1 MGRRAGGL
9 RHQSPTSN
17 KDIVAKFF
25 GGNTLQKNTFRWNRP
40 INASMDHKAIQRIIE
55 ERKLNDKKVKEQ
67 QNLSSHSLGRI
78 VNEKIEA
85 GITDTRN
92 ALLSQVEK
100 SNPKVQVKKQK
111 KREQSPTIDQ
121 SSIH

>member
-1 MGRRAGGL
+1 
-9 RHQSPTSN
+9 
-17 KDIVAKFF
+17 
-25 GGNTLQKNTFRWNRP
+25 
-40 INASMDHKAIQRIIE
+40 MDHKAIQRIIE
-55 ERKLNDKKVKEQ
+55 ERKLNDKKVKEK

-85 GITDTRN
+85 GITDSRN

-111 KREQSPTIDQ
+111 KRDQSPTIDQ